1 MVNAKKHKANKHKNQ
16 KEETNEEFEE
26 RVINQMQTGFK
37 WSHEDWTIREIVKGW
52 DNGKGILVDPDYQRK
67 KVWKNPKNKALIETI
82 LHHGGQKIPVITLR
96 ELPKGKFEI
105 VDGKQRILSAIVPFC
120 NDEFRL
126 NGVYEDKL
134 SGRKFSDIEKE
145 HPKLHTA
152 FMGQTVPVQIAKNMN
167 EEEARIY
174 FIQINTSGVNMEIGE
189 QIHGMQGTPLIK
201 TIEELLNHKI
211 WNNVQNIK
219 RYGEY
224 AYTSRML
231 LHVVTN
237 EEMGENIVVY
247 TNKQLLAN
255 LERYYEINLPK
266 SAVTSLKK
274 TWDFLD
280 KVFTANKMCLNVRE
294 FFPLF
299 IFAHR
304 YLGVLKQD
312 QFNFSKFISGLYLN
326 IHEGNEGVFRVIKD
340 QPNQPGYK
348 YNSKYYSW
356 YCNTLHYLYAKY
368 LKGASWDEIQQLSI
382 KE

>member
-1 MVNAKKHKANKHKNQ
+1 MVNAKKHNIKKHNHN
-16 KEETNEEFEE
+16 EETNEEFEE

-37 WSHEDWTIREIVKGW
+37 WSHEDWTIREIVNGW
-52 DNGKGILVDPDYQRK
+52 DNGKGILIDPSYQRK

-96 ELPKGKFEI
+96 ELPNGKFEI

-152 FMGQTVPVQIAKNMN
+152 FMGQTIPVQIAKNMD

-201 TIEELLNHKI
+201 TIEGFLNHKV

-224 AYTSRML
+224 AYLSRMPSSAID
-231 LHVVTN
+231 T
-237 EEMGENIVVY
+237 EEMGDNIIVY
-247 TNKQLLAN
+247 TNKQLLDK
-255 LERYYEINLPK
+255 LEKYYEINVPK
-266 SAVTSLKK
+266 SAITSLKK
-274 TWDFLD
+274 TLNFLS
-280 KVFTANKMCLNVRE
+280 KILSINKMCLNIRE

-299 IFAHR
+299 LYVHK
-304 YLGVLKQD
+304 YLDELIKNPNSFG
-312 QFNFSKFISGLYLN
+312 KFISGLYTN
-326 IHEGNEGVFRVIKD
+326 IHENQTGIFRAIKD

-348 YNSKYYSW
+348 YNSKYYNW
-356 YCNTLHYLYAKY
+356 YCNTLTDLYTRY
-368 LKGASWDEIQQLSI
+368 LKGESWDEIQRLSV

>member
-1 MVNAKKHKANKHKNQ
+1 MVKANKHEANKHKNQ
-16 KEETNEEFEE
+16 QEETNEEFEE

-52 DNGKGILVDPDYQRK
+52 GEGILVDPKYQRK
-67 KVWKNPKNKALIETI
+67 KIWKNPKNKALIETI
-82 LHHGGQKIPVITLR
+82 LHHGGQKIPVITFR
-96 ELPKGKFEI
+96 ELPNGKFEI

-134 SGRKFSDIEKE
+134 IGRNFSDIEKE

-152 FMGQTVPVQIAKNMN
+152 FMGETIPVQIAKNMN

-201 TIEELLNHKI
+201 TIDEFLNHKV

-224 AYTSRML
+224 AYISRML
-231 LHVVTN
+231 LHVIDN
-237 EEMGENIVVY
+237 EEIGENIIVY
-247 TNKQLLAN
+247 TNKQLLDK
-255 LERYYEINLPK
+255 LEKYYEINVPK
-266 SAVTSLKK
+266 SAITSLKK
-274 TWDFLD
+274 TLNVMS
-280 KVFTANKMCLNVRE
+280 KIMSENNMCLNIRE

-299 IFAHR
+299 MFSYR

-312 QFNFSKFISGLYLN
+312 PHNFGKFISGLYLN
-326 IHEGNEGVFRVIKD
+326 IHEGKDGVFRVIKD
-340 QPNQPGYK
+340 QPNQAGYK
-348 YNSKYYSW
+348 YNSKYYNW
-356 YCNTLHYLYAKY
+356 YCNALHYLYAKY
-368 LKGASWDEIQQLSI
+368 LKGESWDEIQQLSI